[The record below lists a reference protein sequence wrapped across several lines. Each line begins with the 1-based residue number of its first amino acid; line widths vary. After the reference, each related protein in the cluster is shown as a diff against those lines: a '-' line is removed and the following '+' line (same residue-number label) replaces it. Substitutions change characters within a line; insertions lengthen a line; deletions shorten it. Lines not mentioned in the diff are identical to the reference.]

1 MKFAVYRL
9 SFSAGVHF
17 GTGTLWSGANT
28 LPADTLFSALCLEAA
43 AQRGE
48 AGISALVDLV
58 RQRRLC
64 FSDLFP
70 FIGEELYLPKPLIPI
85 QREENGDSV
94 VKKSFKKLK
103 YIPVSQL
110 DLYLQGRLNPLAA
123 VETLKTLGSFAVRTM
138 AASRSEEKLESGE
151 TLPYSVGVYRFAKGN
166 GLYTLVGF
174 DTAQTQEQF
183 EHLLDSLSYSGL
195 GGKRSAGLGR
205 FSVTKSALPESLEK
219 RLQGSK
225 TPCISLSVCMAE
237 DEELEQVMQDAK
249 YLLLKRSG
257 FVASPDYAPEQRRK
271 RDFYAFCAGSCFAQR
286 FRGNVFDV
294 ANGRQHPVYR
304 YAVPLWME
312 I

>member
-1 MKFAVYRL
+1 MERGQYL
-9 SFSAGVHF
+9 AG
-17 GTGTLWSGANT
+17 G
-28 LPADTLFSALCLEAA
+28 
-43 AQRGE
+43 
-48 AGISALVDLV
+48 
-58 RQRRLC
+58 
-64 FSDLFP
+64 
-70 FIGEELYLPKPLIPI
+70 
-85 QREENGDSV
+85 
-94 VKKSFKKLK
+94 

-225 TPCISLSVCMAE
+225 TPCISLSVCMA
-237 DEELEQVMQDAK
+237 LW
-249 YLLLKRSG
+249 LCGFSG
-257 FVASPDYAPEQRRK
+257 L
-271 RDFYAFCAGSCFAQR
+271 CAGTAAETRLLCVLRRVLLCAAFSWQC
-286 FRGNVFDV
+286 V
-294 ANGRQHPVYR
+294 
-304 YAVPLWME
+304 
-312 I
+312 

>member
-219 RLQGSK
+219 RL
-225 TPCISLSVCMAE
+225 LSSV
-237 DEELEQVMQDAK
+237 L
-249 YLLLKRSG
+249 
-257 FVASPDYAPEQRRK
+257 
-271 RDFYAFCAGSCFAQR
+271 
-286 FRGNVFDV
+286 
-294 ANGRQHPVYR
+294 R
-304 YAVPLWME
+304 YAW
-312 I
+312 